1 MMQDQSKER
10 RRNRHAQQ
18 PGIVRRIREI
28 YTIPAGLA
36 VAALFVMIVSPE
48 YVHSWGN
55 PASDPGVQTATTW
68 KAGDPLPDLTPSE
81 KALFLEGQKA
91 FEESEGVADGLGP
104 RFNMDGCGGCH
115 AQPGV
120 GGSSPAVNPQVAVA
134 TAFGAANHV
143 PFFIRSDGPVREAR
157 FKHKPDGSRDGGVH
171 DLFVI
176 SGRIDN
182 TGNAN
187 GCTITQEDFN
197 IQAQNNNLIFRIP
210 TPVFGDGLIEQIP
223 DSVIVANQ
231 AAAAQQK
238 KNIGIYGRPHR
249 IRMDN
254 GTTNMNGNDG
264 TIARFGWK
272 AQNKSLILFAGEAYN
287 VEMGISN
294 ELFQT
299 ERDETD
305 NCQFAPTP
313 NDITHT
319 DGETPVEALSDI
331 EKFAIFMR
339 FLAPPTP
346 SLTTPGGAQS
356 ITNGRALFQS
366 TGCAYCHTPT
376 LRTGNAA
383 VAALANKDV
392 NLYSDLL
399 LHHMGPG
406 LADEIVQAQAD
417 PDEFRTA
424 PLWGL
429 GQRIF
434 LLHDGRT
441 TDLVKAILA
450 HRSAGNTRYKASEA
464 NGAVYKFNQLSDS
477 QQQDLLNFLRS
488 L

>member
-1 MMQDQSKER
+1 MMHEESKKP
-10 RRNRHAQQ
+10 RRNRHERR
-18 PGIVRRIREI
+18 PGIVGRIREI
-28 YTIPAGLA
+28 YAIPAGLV
-36 VAALFVMIVSPE
+36 VAALFVMIVSPK
-48 YVHSWGN
+48 YIHAFGN
-55 PASDPGVQTATTW
+55 PARDPGVQDATTW
-68 KAGDPLPDLTPSE
+68 KPGDPLPDLTPSE
-81 KALFLEGQKA
+81 MALFNAGLKD
-91 FEESEGVADGLGP
+91 FSESEGVGDGLGP

-115 AQPGV
+115 AYPAV
-120 GGSSPAVNPQVAVA
+120 GGSSPVVNPQVAVA
-134 TAFGAANHV
+134 TAFGAANKV
-143 PFFIRSDGPVREAR
+143 PFFIQSDGPVREAR
-157 FKHKPDGSRDGGVH
+157 FKRHPDKSRDGGVH
-171 DLFVI
+171 DLFVV
-176 SGRIDN
+176 SGRIDD

-187 GCTITQEDFN
+187 GCTITQEDFS
-197 IQAQNNNLIFRIP
+197 IQARNNNLIFRIP

-238 KNIGIYGRPHR
+238 ANIGIHGRPHR
-249 IRMDN
+249 IRMDS

-313 NDITHT
+313 NDITNT
-319 DGETPVEALSDI
+319 EGTTPDTTLSGI
-331 EKFAIFMR
+331 EKFAFFMR

-346 SLTTPGGAQS
+346 SLTTPGGATS
-356 ITNGRALFQS
+356 IANGRALFQS

-376 LRTGNAA
+376 LQTRNAA

-399 LHHMGPG
+399 VHHMGPG
-406 LADEIVQAQAD
+406 LADDIVQAQAD

-450 HRSAGNTRYKASEA
+450 HRSAGNTQYKASEA
-464 NGAVYKFNQLSDS
+464 NGVVYKYNQLSDS